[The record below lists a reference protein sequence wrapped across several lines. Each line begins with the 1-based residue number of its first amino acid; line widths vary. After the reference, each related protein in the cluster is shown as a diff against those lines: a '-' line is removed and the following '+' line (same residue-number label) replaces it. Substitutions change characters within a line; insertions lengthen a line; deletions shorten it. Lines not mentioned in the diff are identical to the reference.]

1 MIHDMLISGL
11 VYTKDMET
19 FGSKIAEKRKEKG
32 LTQKDLAEKIK
43 KEDGNPI
50 SPQYLNDIE
59 HDRRDAPSEFIIK
72 SLSKVLDL
80 PENYLVLLSKRF
92 PEDMA
97 KHLASAN
104 PHDVEQAYQA
114 FRKKIKDQ

>member
-11 VYTKDMET
+11 VYNKDMET

-50 SPQYLNDIE
+50 SPQYLIDFEPHSPTSMAMSFSIQY
-59 HDRRDAPSEFIIK
+59 F
-72 SLSKVLDL
+72 LSWSGKT
-80 PENYLVLLSKRF
+80 NRCSQR
-92 PEDMA
+92 
-97 KHLASAN
+97 
-104 PHDVEQAYQA
+104 
-114 FRKKIKDQ
+114 RKKRL